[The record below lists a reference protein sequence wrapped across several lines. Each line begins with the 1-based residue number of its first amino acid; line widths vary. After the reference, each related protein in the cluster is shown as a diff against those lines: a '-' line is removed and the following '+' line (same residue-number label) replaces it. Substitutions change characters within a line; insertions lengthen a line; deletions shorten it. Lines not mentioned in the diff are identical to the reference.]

1 MEKRNGYRYT
11 RRLLRSEGKWSVIT
25 NKMKIKWVREG
36 WFDKVAV
43 GFGLLVLSPFILA
56 EFVVMGF
63 QWLIKK
69 IKRK

>member
-1 MEKRNGYRYT
+1 MDLKT
-11 RRLLRSEGKWSVIT
+11 R
-25 NKMKIKWVREG
+25 KMKVKWVKTG

-56 EFVVMGF
+56 ELVIMGF
-63 QWLIKK
+63 QWLIEK

>member
-1 MEKRNGYRYT
+1 MKWKWLTLNLKKR
-11 RRLLRSEGKWSVIT
+11 
-25 NKMKIKWVREG
+25 KMKVKWVKEG

>member
-1 MEKRNGYRYT
+1 M
-11 RRLLRSEGKWSVIT
+11 LLMIKKN
-25 NKMKIKWVREG
+25 NKPLRVKWVKET

-69 IKRK
+69 IKKK

>member
-1 MEKRNGYRYT
+1 MATKKKNSPCRKEN
-11 RRLLRSEGKWSVIT
+11 
-25 NKMKIKWVREG
+25 MKIRWKKET

-56 EFVVMGF
+56 ELVIMGF

>member
-1 MEKRNGYRYT
+1 MKVKWEKET
-11 RRLLRSEGKWSVIT
+11 
-25 NKMKIKWVREG
+25 

-56 EFVVMGF
+56 ELVIMGF

-69 IKRK
+69 IKKK

>member
-1 MEKRNGYRYT
+1 MIKNNKP
-11 RRLLRSEGKWSVIT
+11 LRVKW
-25 NKMKIKWVREG
+25 IKEG
-36 WFDKVAV
+36 WLDKVAV

-56 EFVVMGF
+56 ELVIMGF